1 MTLPFGFADWSA
13 TSQTRRVIRLAT
25 LATAAALMLSAC
37 APSTSVDPSAVPPK
51 PKDFCNAMA
60 AAAKLA
66 PPAADALNALFTTID
81 DMAGGSKEG
90 DIANLQA
97 VGDTTTTTSEA
108 YAAALGTAASMAP
121 ETLAADVT
129 SLQGYWALYAV
140 GLGQIAQEAPN
151 YGNLV
156 DQTSALS
163 SSEQAA
169 ALIQEQPAAQ
179 KRINAGY
186 LAECA
191 G

>member
-1 MTLPFGFADWSA
+1 
-13 TSQTRRVIRLAT
+13 
-25 LATAAALMLSAC
+25 MLSAC
-37 APSTSVDPSAVPPK
+37 TPSNAIDPSAAPPK

-66 PPAADALNALFTTID
+66 PPAAEALDTLFTTID

-97 VGDTTTTTSEA
+97 VGDTTTTTSES
-108 YAAALGTAASMAP
+108 YAAALGVAASMAP
-121 ETLAADVT
+121 ETLAADIT
-129 SLQGYWALYAV
+129 SLQSYWTLYAV
-140 GLGQIAQEAPN
+140 GLGQIAQGAAN
-151 YGNLV
+151 YGSLV